1 MCVFAAIR
9 LFMPRHTFAF
19 VALALVL
26 AILGVLG
33 YKLSP
38 LLFARADA
46 LLPPTSCNP
55 AETPCSAALPDGGR
69 VVLSAAPR
77 PIRPLQPLRLYVHL
91 IGTQAETVEIDFDG
105 DWEDGLSDT
114 KDDDDF
120 VSLEVEALPLTIEQA
135 ETAPISEVRRFLRR
149 YSLGSNATEDV
160 AREMA
165 AAFIE
170 TYNEV

>member
-1 MCVFAAIR
+1 
-9 LFMPRHTFAF
+9 MPRHTFAF

-105 DWEDGLSDT
+105 VDMRMGLNRVRLAPPASPEAPFSGQGMLPVCVSGDMQWAASVLLDT
-114 KDDDDF
+114 
-120 VSLEVEALPLTIEQA
+120 
-135 ETAPISEVRRFLRR
+135 TAGRIAVPFHFPVP
-149 YSLGSNATEDV
+149 AH
-160 AREMA
+160 A
-165 AAFIE
+165 AAAPSR
-170 TYNEV
+170 

>member
-1 MCVFAAIR
+1 MRVFAAIR

-38 LLFARADA
+38 LRVARADA

-105 DWEDGLSDT
+105 VDMRMGLNRVRLARQSGVDGLYAGQGMLPVC
-114 KDDDDF
+114 
-120 VSLEVEALPLTIEQA
+120 VSGDMRWSATVLVA
-135 ETAPISEVRRFLRR
+135 TANGR
-149 YSLGSNATEDV
+149 V
-160 AREMA
+160 AA
-165 AAFIE
+165 PFHFNVPAH
-170 TYNEV
+170 

>member
-1 MCVFAAIR
+1 MRVFAAIR
-9 LFMPRHTFAF
+9 LFMPHHTFAF

-69 VVLSAAPR
+69 VVADAVKLRADFHAFDDAFDAQMIAHDQR
-77 PIRPLQPLRLYVHL
+77 GLDDGPILDELR
-91 IGTQAETVEIDFDG
+91 IKRKI
-105 DWEDGLSDT
+105 WE
-114 KDDDDF
+114 
-120 VSLEVEALPLTIEQA
+120 VAN
-135 ETAPISEVRRFLRR
+135 
-149 YSLGSNATEDV
+149 LG
-160 AREMA
+160 
-165 AAFIE
+165 
-170 TYNEV
+170 

>member
-1 MCVFAAIR
+1 MHAQQQHELIDEDF
-9 LFMPRHTFAF
+9 
-19 VALALVL
+19 LAQFL
-26 AILGVLG
+26 AE
-33 YKLSP
+33 
-38 LLFARADA
+38 F
-46 LLPPTSCNP
+46 
-55 AETPCSAALPDGGR
+55 E
-69 VVLSAAPR
+69 
-77 PIRPLQPLRLYVHL
+77 VHYGSDS
-91 IGTQAETVEIDFDG
+91 IEIDFDG